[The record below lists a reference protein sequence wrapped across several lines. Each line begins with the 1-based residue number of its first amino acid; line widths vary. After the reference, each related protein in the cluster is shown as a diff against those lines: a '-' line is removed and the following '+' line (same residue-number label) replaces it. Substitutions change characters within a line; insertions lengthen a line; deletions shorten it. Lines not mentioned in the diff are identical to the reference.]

1 MVLKQM
7 INKIY
12 APFTV
17 LVIATVSISCFPSGP
32 EYFDELDIVYTNYDD
47 SYDFQSKNTFTVPTR
62 VIKIDQEYVPG
73 DPDFEPDFVSPEY
86 AEAILFSIRSNM
98 ANLGY
103 TEVETEENP
112 DLIILPAVFQT
123 DELYFYYDWWYW
135 NWFYP
140 GWGPGWGWYY
150 PGYYPPQVSRIRTG
164 TVIMQ
169 MTDPK
174 NQSASDKIPVVWT
187 GVINGL
193 LEGNE
198 ATTTSRIR
206 TTINQAFDQSPY
218 LGN

>member
-1 MVLKQM
+1 MFK
-7 INKIY
+7 KIY
-12 APFTV
+12 AISA
-17 LVIATVSISCFPSGP
+17 IAGVAMMSISCFPSGA
-32 EYFDELDIVYTNYDD
+32 EYVDELDVVYTNYDE
-47 SYDFQSKNTFTVPTR
+47 SYSFQGNNTFSVPEK
-62 VIKIDQEYVPG
+62 VIKVDQEFLPG

-86 AEAILFSIRSNM
+86 AEAILFSIRTNM
-98 ANLGY
+98 VNLGY
-103 TEVETEENP
+103 TQVDKDANP

-135 NWFYP
+135 SWFYP

-150 PGYYPPQVSRIRTG
+150 PGYYPPQISRVRTG

-174 NQSASDKIPVVWT
+174 NQSALDKIPVVWA
-187 GVINGL
+187 GVVNGL

-198 ATTTSRIR
+198 ATITSRIS

-218 LGN
+218 LAK